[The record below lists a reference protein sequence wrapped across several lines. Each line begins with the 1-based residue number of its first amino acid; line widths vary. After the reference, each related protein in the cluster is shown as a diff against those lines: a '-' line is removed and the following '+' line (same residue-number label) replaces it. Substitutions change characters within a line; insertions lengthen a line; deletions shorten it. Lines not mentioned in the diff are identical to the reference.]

1 MLNARLIRKQDA
13 VLHCEVM
20 AYLIRTFGPPSHP
33 SPNFATQNLETL
45 AWTDSDP
52 RTVFDWAEE
61 HFALLKSHCHMESF
75 NSALFPLCEDL
86 ELHRIAGNRRLDAL
100 AAGQM
105 PYIRTPTQPI
115 LYDPSD
121 CAQPGYFAASVILN
135 LAKERVDHFKS
146 EKPLSPLEQKLVA
159 LTAAAYHGLGF
170 ALTALSPQLLECL
183 TAGEHR
189 RATRQRMIE
198 NTLCFCT
205 CLSLRV
211 QHQASAQILAIPSAQ
226 KSKILRKKIRLA
238 CRQIDA
244 EPEMLKT
251 LRILADPN
259 PTRNRI
265 TAGWQRSA

>member
-1 MLNARLIRKQDA
+1 MLHTRLIRKQDA
-13 VLHCEVM
+13 ALHYEVM
-20 AYLIRTFGPPSHP
+20 AYLIKTFGPPPYP
-33 SPNFATQNLETL
+33 SPNLATQNLETL

-61 HFALLKSHCHMESF
+61 QFTLLKSHCHMKSF

-105 PYIRTPTQPI
+105 PYIKTPTQPV

-121 CAQPGYFAASVILN
+121 CAQPGYFAATVILN
-135 LAKERVDHFKS
+135 LAKERIAHFKS
-146 EKPLSPLEQKLVA
+146 EKPLTSLERKLVT
-159 LTAAAYHGLGF
+159 LTAAAYHGQGF
-170 ALTALSPQLLECL
+170 ALTALSPQLSECL
-183 TAGEHR
+183 TSGEHR

-198 NTLCFCT
+198 NALCFCT

-226 KSKILRKKIRLA
+226 ASKTLRRKIRLA

-244 EPEMLKT
+244 EPEMLKV

-259 PTRNRI
+259 PTGNRI
-265 TAGWQRSA
+265 SAVQQRRA

>member
-13 VLHCEVM
+13 VLHYEVM
-20 AYLIRTFGPPSHP
+20 AYLIRTFGPPPHQ
-33 SPNFATQNLETL
+33 SPGFATQNLETL

-61 HFALLKSHCHMESF
+61 QFALLKSHCNMESF

-86 ELHRIAGNRRLDAL
+86 ELHRMAGNRRLDAL

-105 PYIRTPTQPI
+105 PYIKTPTQTI

-121 CAQPGYFAASVILN
+121 CAQPGYFAATVILN
-135 LAKERVDHFKS
+135 LAKERIAGFKT
-146 EKPLSPLEQKLVA
+146 EMPLTPLRQNLLA
-159 LTAAAYHGLGF
+159 LTAAAYNSQDFGL
-170 ALTALSPQLLECL
+170 TTLSAQLSECM
-183 TAGEHR
+183 TSGMRR
-189 RATRQRMIE
+189 RATSLRIIE
-198 NTLCFCT
+198 NALCFCT

-211 QHQASAQILAIPSAQ
+211 QHQASAQILASPCAQ
-226 KSKILRKKIRLA
+226 ASKTMHRKIRLA

-244 EPEMLKT
+244 EPEMLKI

-265 TAGWQRSA
+265 TAGRRRSA

>member
-13 VLHCEVM
+13 LLHYEVM
-20 AYLIRTFGPPSHP
+20 AYLVRTFGPPPHQS
-33 SPNFATQNLETL
+33 ATLAQYNLETL
-45 AWTDSDP
+45 AWTAYDP
-52 RTVFDWAEE
+52 RNVFDWAED
-61 HFALLKSHCHMESF
+61 HFALLKSYCHMETF
-75 NSALFPLCEDL
+75 KSALFPLCDDL

-135 LAKERVDHFKS
+135 LAKERVAQFKC
-146 EKPLSPLEQKLVA
+146 ENPLTPLEQKLVA
-159 LTAAAYHGLGF
+159 LTAVAYHGQGF

-205 CLSLRV
+205 CLSLRI
-211 QHQASAQILAIPSAQ
+211 QHQASAQILATPSAQ

-244 EPEMLKT
+244 EPEMLKI